1 MGITICHR
9 RKFGQVWGSPASL
22 SEVMWK
28 LCCRKTP
35 LWTFNY
41 HISKNRNH
49 SAWGACLILSKF
61 GVLGANDPEWK
72 VLVNFC
78 RNLHFNRDSRVVAKF
93 GENRPLRSCWKVL
106 ILLTKNLRRRGHF
119 SGPPFWPHLTDR
131 AQNFVFKFLSYLMLN
146 NIVTLK
152 CGLELTRGHSNMWPP
167 ITKAVLSR

>member
-1 MGITICHR
+1 MWITICHR

-41 HISKNRNH
+41 HMEKSESFCVGCLFDPLQVWSFGGEWPWMESFSKF
-49 SAWGACLILSKF
+49 LSKSAF
-61 GVLGANDPEWK
+61 QPR
-72 VLVNFC
+72 FTC
-78 RNLHFNRDSRVVAKF
+78 RGQIWRKSTVAK
-93 GENRPLRSCWKVL
+93 
-106 ILLTKNLRRRGHF
+106 LLKSSHIADKKSAASGTF
-119 SGPPFWPHLTDR
+119 SGPPFWPQLTDR

-152 CGLELTRGHSNMWPP
+152 CGLELTRGHSNMVPFESWG
-167 ITKAVLSR
+167 VV